1 MDFPIQSPQHGV
13 RHYVIIQ
20 LNPFTVF
27 IHVHFQALFQTARSA
42 LVSVSL
48 VDRTT
53 TLDRHREGE
62 RGCKSFWLHSSQLE
76 RQGFPVIIFVGGRS
90 R

>member
-1 MDFPIQSPQHGV
+1 MPQSGMFITDA
-13 RHYVIIQ
+13 VIR

-48 VDRTT
+48 VDRAAA
-53 TLDRHREGE
+53 LDGE
-62 RGCKSFWLHSSQLE
+62 R
-76 RQGFPVIIFVGGRS
+76 
-90 R
+90 

>member
-1 MDFPIQSPQHGV
+1 ML
-13 RHYVIIQ
+13 Q

-42 LVSVSL
+42 LVSVSF

-53 TLDRHREGE
+53 TLERQTDGQTDTEGE
-62 RGCKSFWLHSSQLE
+62 MGQTSSAVVFL
-76 RQGFPVIIFVGGRS
+76 S
-90 R
+90 A